1 MIKVLIIADD
11 FTGALDT
18 GVKFAQKGAKTKV
31 MTKWDASFVD
41 DPSEVLVLCV
51 PTRHES
57 PEDAYD
63 MVKEVVEIAD
73 GKVGTIFKKTDSVLR
88 GNVGAELTAV
98 LEGSSADQLYFIPA
112 LPSMRRITLG
122 GIHYVAG
129 IAVKNSVFGRDP
141 FDPVT
146 ESYVPDLL
154 HKQSDAYIESVSVED
169 AISKVPAGEGKAI
182 YVYDCE
188 SSDTLDAELKLLC
201 KKGMPKLVA
210 GCSGLAQALA
220 TRVGDETR
228 TTPSMSDGRLTV
240 VCGSVNPISIA
251 QMNFAERYGFSR
263 VHMVDPQFLEETDAL
278 AETAQGLVYVGKYG
292 AGLIVD
298 TLYAKDGV
306 QRTQTEAE
314 LEKTRALIS
323 KRTGLLMKY
332 MLESGYDGRLM
343 IIGGDTLLEFANSIG
358 CYELYPMCEIDP
370 GTVVF
375 KLEYQGKEH
384 EIITKSGGFGSEE
397 LLVKIA
403 GGIV

>member
-1 MIKVLIIADD
+1 M
-11 FTGALDT
+11 
-18 GVKFAQKGAKTKV
+18 
-31 MTKWDASFVD
+31 D

-98 LEGSSADQLYFIPA
+98 LEGSSANQLYFIPA

-122 GIHYVAG
+122 GVHYISG

-146 ESYVPDLL
+146 ESYVPDLM
-154 HKQSDAYIESVSVED
+154 HKQSDANIESISVED
-169 AISKVPAGEGKAI
+169 AISKVPTSEEKTI
-182 YVYDCE
+182 FVYDCE
-188 SSDTLDAELKLLC
+188 SNDTFDAELKMLC

-210 GCSGLAQALA
+210 GCSGLAEALA
-220 TRVGDETR
+220 SRVGDESR
-228 TTPSMSDGRLTV
+228 IVDRSMEGNLTV
-240 VCGSVNPISIA
+240 VCGSVNPISVA

-263 VHMVDPQFLEETDAL
+263 IHLSDNQFLGSEEAL
-278 AETAQGLVYVGKYG
+278 KATAQGVELIGKFSSG
-292 AGLIVD
+292 TIVD
-298 TLYAKDGV
+298 TLYANNGV
-306 QRTQTEAE
+306 QRNVTEKE
-314 LEKTRALIS
+314 LEKTRSLIS
-323 KRTGLLMKY
+323 KRVGRLMKA
-332 MLESGYDGRLM
+332 MLEAGYEGRLM
-343 IIGGDTLLEFANSIG
+343 IIGGDTLLEFTNAIG
-358 CYELYPMCEIDP
+358 CYELYPVCEIDP

-375 KLEYQGKEH
+375 RLEYDGREH

-397 LLVKIA
+397 LLVKIV
-403 GGIV
+403 GGIT